1 MNSPILFFS
10 GRYRRKGL
18 SEVVAAVA
26 LTLAALVAMAVAYT
40 VGALRTAPAASSTGL
55 LVSAH
60 LEPFGDGGVLT
71 ITVYNVG
78 KEPVNLQSVRL
89 LSGSNTVFQRALNQQ
104 LKPSTSFSD
113 TYLVSGVSSGGVYM
127 VEARAQTLRSNP
139 TTVIGSVEVSM
150 R

>member
-1 MNSPILFFS
+1 M
-10 GRYRRKGL
+10 

-40 VGALRTAPAASSTGL
+40 VGVLRTAPAASSTGL

-78 KEPVNLQSVRL
+78 KEPVNLGLVKL
-89 LSGSNTVFQRALNQQ
+89 LSGSNTVFQKALNQR

-113 TYLVSGVSSGGVYM
+113 TFLVSGVSSGRVYV
-127 VEARAQTLRSNP
+127 VEARAQTLHRHP
-139 TTVIGSVEVSM
+139 TTIIGSVEVSM